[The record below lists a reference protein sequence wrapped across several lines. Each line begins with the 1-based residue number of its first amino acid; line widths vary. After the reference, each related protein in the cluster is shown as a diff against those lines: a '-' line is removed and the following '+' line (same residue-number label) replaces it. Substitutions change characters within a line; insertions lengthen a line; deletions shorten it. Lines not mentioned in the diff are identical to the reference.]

1 MIEIILFSGGLY
13 LQYIAL
19 FLYFLLVGRTL
30 VILISKFTS
39 NSYFIPDTILE
50 IKAHIIYPVFGMI
63 LVGNILI
70 LLNYFFP
77 LSSTTVKI
85 ILLILILPNLLNA
98 QLELD
103 IKNKL
108 TLNNFF
114 YFVVIPSVL
123 LVSSS
128 DINFHYDAAYYHLN
142 NQNWLRE
149 SNLIFGFVNI
159 FWPFGMSSIY
169 EYISSVLW
177 LKGTLIYL
185 HFLSLLF
192 IHFLYSFLFF
202 NMFSSKNILLKNGS
216 SLLIIFSI
224 LDNFGFSGGRNGY
237 VYIQEVGKQDIAV
250 GILLLISAVTAL
262 YQFKKKIILPL
273 DLVSLSL
280 ISLFII
286 QIKVSGAYIFY
297 LYAILLIYII
307 YKKKM
312 KLKRLMFY
320 QLPAML
326 FGITWIIKNYLMT
339 GCFIFPVSI
348 TCINNFDWYVT
359 GSTEKIEE
367 YTSATSFAY
376 LDYFKSSDL
385 NFVDWLNNFFNS
397 ENYSVF
403 SDYYTSVYSNF
414 LISLL
419 VVLVVKIV
427 FFNNKKNSSNFNLL
441 VLSYVIFSIS
451 YLVLYGPIP
460 RYTIGIL
467 CTIILLLGF
476 YTQEPKYKINKSVF
490 YLFFLISIG
499 LLPRLN
505 SYNSFLE
512 NKNIALF
519 DPRAESNISVEIS
532 QIQWV
537 QPTEADRCWINL
549 NCRFEEGFITVTK
562 ENFFYVA
569 TKN

>member
-1 MIEIILFSGGLY
+1 
-13 LQYIAL
+13 
-19 FLYFLLVGRTL
+19 
-30 VILISKFTS
+30 
-39 NSYFIPDTILE
+39 
-50 IKAHIIYPVFGMI
+50 
-63 LVGNILI
+63 
-70 LLNYFFP
+70 
-77 LSSTTVKI
+77 
-85 ILLILILPNLLNA
+85 
-98 QLELD
+98 
-103 IKNKL
+103 
-108 TLNNFF
+108 
-114 YFVVIPSVL
+114 
-123 LVSSS
+123 
-128 DINFHYDAAYYHLN
+128 
-142 NQNWLRE
+142 
-149 SNLIFGFVNI
+149 
-159 FWPFGMSSIY
+159 
-169 EYISSVLW
+169 
-177 LKGTLIYL
+177 
-185 HFLSLLF
+185 
-192 IHFLYSFLFF
+192 
-202 NMFSSKNILLKNGS
+202 
-216 SLLIIFSI
+216 
-224 LDNFGFSGGRNGY
+224 
-237 VYIQEVGKQDIAV
+237 
-250 GILLLISAVTAL
+250 
-262 YQFKKKIILPL
+262 
-273 DLVSLSL
+273 
-280 ISLFII
+280 
-286 QIKVSGAYIFY
+286 
-297 LYAILLIYII
+297 
-307 YKKKM
+307 M

>member
-13 LQYIAL
+13 IQYIAL
-19 FLYFLLVGRTL
+19 FLYFLLVGRAL

-39 NSYFIPDTILE
+39 NSYFIPDKILE
-50 IKAHIIYPVFGMI
+50 LKAHIIYPILGMV

-70 LLNYFFP
+70 FLNYFFP
-77 LSSTTVKI
+77 LGGTTVKI
-85 ILLILILPNLLNA
+85 ILLILLLPNLLNA
-98 QLELD
+98 QLESD

-108 TLNNFF
+108 TLNNFI

-123 LVSSS
+123 LISSS

-177 LKGTLIYL
+177 FEGTLIYL

-202 NMFSSKNILLKNGS
+202 NMFSSKNVLLKNGS
-216 SLLIIFSI
+216 LLLIIFSI

-237 VYIQEVGKQDIAV
+237 IYIQEVGKQDIAV
-250 GILLLISAVTAL
+250 GILLLIGAVTAL
-262 YQFKKKIILPL
+262 CQFKKKTILPL

-280 ISLFII
+280 VSLFII
-286 QIKVSGAYIFY
+286 QIKVSGVYIFY

-320 QLPAML
+320 QLPAVL

-339 GCFIFPVSI
+339 GCFIFPVSL
-348 TCINNFDWYVT
+348 TCINNFAWYVT
-359 GSTEKIEE
+359 GSTQRIEE

-376 LDYFKSSDL
+376 LDYFKSSDR
-385 NFVDWLNNFFNS
+385 NFVDWFNNFFNS
-397 ENYSVF
+397 ENYSIF
-403 SDYYTSVYSNF
+403 SDYYKSVYSNF

-419 VVLVVKIV
+419 LVIILKIV
-427 FFNNKKNSSNFNLL
+427 FFNHKKNSTNFNLV
-441 VLSYVIFSIS
+441 VLSYVVFSAS
-451 YLVLYGPIP
+451 YLILYGPIP

-467 CTIILLLGF
+467 CTIIFVLGF
-476 YTQEPKYKINKSVF
+476 YSKEPKYKINKPVV
-490 YLFFLISIG
+490 YLFFLISLG

-505 SYNSFLE
+505 SYNSFVD

-519 DPRAESNISVEIS
+519 NPQVENNISIDIS
-532 QIQWV
+532 SIQWE
-537 QPTEADRCWINL
+537 QPKEADRCWINL
-549 NCRFEEGFITVTK
+549 NCRFEEGSISITK

-569 TKN
+569 SKD